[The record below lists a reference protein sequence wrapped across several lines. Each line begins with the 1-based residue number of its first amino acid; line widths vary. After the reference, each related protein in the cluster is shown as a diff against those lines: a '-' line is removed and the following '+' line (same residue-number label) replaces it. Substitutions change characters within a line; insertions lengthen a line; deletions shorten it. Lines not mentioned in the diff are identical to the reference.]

1 MAELSTL
8 RSIFFGQLRRDFYFI
23 PDNQMVLDVPGG
35 NSLYASVG
43 YLTWEAD
50 PAPGIVARVGED
62 YPQLW
67 VDRIAQHGIDISG
80 IRVIPE
86 AIDLR
91 SFFVYRDR
99 YTRVNDDP
107 VAHFAR
113 LGVPFPKALLGY
125 RANQESP
132 DSRTQLSLT
141 SLRQGDIPENYLDA
155 QYAHLCPID
164 YLTHSLIPAVLRQ
177 AGFTTVTLDPSPG
190 YMTPIFWG
198 DIPALITGLT
208 AFLPAEE
215 ELRKLFH
222 GRSTDIW
229 EMMAGVAAYGC
240 EFVVV
245 KRGASGQLLYDASA
259 HTRWEIP
266 AYPARLLNPN
276 GAGDAFCGGFLA
288 GYLKT
293 YDPLQAVMH
302 GNISA
307 ALVIEGNDPFFAL
320 EVLPGLPLARLEA
333 LREMVRK
340 V

>member
-1 MAELSTL
+1 MAESSTL
-8 RSIFFGQLRRDFYFI
+8 RSIFIGQLRRDFCFL
-23 PDNQMVLDVPGG
+23 PDDQMVLDAPGG

-43 YLTWEAD
+43 YLTWEVD

-67 VDRIAQHGIDISG
+67 LDRIARHGIDVSG
-80 IRVIPE
+80 VKVLPD
-86 AIDLR
+86 ALDLR

-99 YTRVNDDP
+99 YTRVIDDP
-107 VAHFAR
+107 VPHFAR
-113 LGVPFPKALLGY
+113 LGIPFPKALLGY
-125 RANQESP
+125 RSIQESL
-132 DSRTQLSLT
+132 DSRNQLSLT

-164 YLTHSLIPAVLRQ
+164 YLTHTLIPAVLRQ

-190 YMTPIFWG
+190 YMTPIFWE

-215 ELRKLFH
+215 ELVKLFH
-222 GRSTDIW
+222 GRSTDVW
-229 EMMAGVAAYGC
+229 EMMAAVAAFGC

-245 KRGASGQLLYDASA
+245 KRGASGQLLLDASTNA
-259 HTRWEIP
+259 RWEIP
-266 AYPARLLNPN
+266 AYPSRLRNPN

-293 YDPLQAVMH
+293 YDPLQAVMY

-307 ALVIEGNDPFFAL
+307 ALVVEGNDPFFAL
-320 EVLPGLPLARLEA
+320 DVLPGLPQARLEA

-340 V
+340 I

>member
-1 MAELSTL
+1 MAENPTL
-8 RSIFFGQLRRDFYFI
+8 RSIFIGQLRRDFYFL
-23 PDNQMVLDVPGG
+23 PDDQMVLDALGG

-43 YLTWEAD
+43 YLTWETD

-62 YPQLW
+62 FPQLW
-67 VDRIAQHGIDISG
+67 LDRISRYGIDTSG
-80 IRVIPE
+80 IRVMAE
-86 AIDLR
+86 AVDLR

-99 YTRVNDDP
+99 YTRLNDDP

-113 LGVPFPKALLGY
+113 LGIPFPKGLLGY
-125 RANQESP
+125 RANQAAP
-132 DSRTQLSLT
+132 DSRTQLGIT

-155 QYAHLCPID
+155 QYAHLCSID

-190 YMTPIFWG
+190 YMTPIFWD

-215 ELRKLFH
+215 DLRNLFH

-229 EMMAGVAAYGC
+229 EMMAAVAAYGC

-245 KRGASGQLLYDASA
+245 KRGASGQLLYDASTLA
-259 HTRWEIP
+259 RWEIP
-266 AYPARLLNPN
+266 AYPARLTNPN

-293 YDPLQAVMH
+293 YDPLQAVMR

-307 ALVIEGNDPFFAL
+307 ALVVEGNDPFFAL
-320 EVLPGLPLARLEA
+320 EVLPELPQARLEA

-340 V
+340 I